1 MVVYLVMGIYP
12 MNYYINNMPNLDGTG
27 PSGKGPLTGRK
38 LGFLPRFRGKRQG
51 GTQECTCP
59 KCGYTQ
65 PHTRGIPCT
74 EVMCPKCGVPMK
86 GTFCK

>member
-1 MVVYLVMGIYP
+1 
-12 MNYYINNMPNLDGTG
+12 MPNLDGTG

-74 EVMCPKCGVPMK
+74 EVMCPKCGVPLK
-86 GTFCK
+86 GTFCKENI